1 MGNGLKLYIQTYGC
15 QMNFRDSEALK
26 SLFLKHGF
34 LITNSLESADVILIN
49 TCSVRAHAEQRAFSF
64 LGKLKRLKEKKC
76 RIIGL
81 IGCAAQ
87 NYKERIFK
95 RFPFVD
101 LVVGPANFY
110 KLPYL
115 ILNLK
120 DKVLEVNF
128 EKEIDALYTFDSDR
142 EFTNP
147 AYVTISR
154 GCSNYCSYCI
164 VPYVRGELVCRSPD
178 RIIEEIRD
186 LVNKGMTNIT
196 LLGQNVNDYSYQEIG
211 FLELLKKITE
221 ISGLEEVGF
230 LTSHPKNI
238 SKELIIFM
246 AYNPKVRKH
255 LHLPLQS
262 GSDRILRLMERGYTS
277 GEYRKIVDFYRKHI
291 PEGKLTTD
299 IIVGFPTETEKDFE
313 LTLNL
318 IKEIRFDAAYIFKY
332 SPRPYTKAARFLK
345 DDVPIKEKERRHSIL
360 LELQKK
366 ISLEKKCLKL

>member
-1 MGNGLKLYIQTYGC
+1 MSLSIYIQTYGC

-26 SLFLKHGF
+26 SLFLKYGF
-34 LITNSLESADVILIN
+34 LITNNLELADVILIN

-64 LGKLKRLKEKKC
+64 LGKLKRLKKKC
-76 RIIGL
+76 RIIGV

-87 NYKERIFK
+87 NYKEKIFK
-95 RFPFVD
+95 KFPFVD

-110 KLPYL
+110 KLPSL

-120 DKVLEVNF
+120 DKVLEIDF
-128 EKEIDALYTFDSDR
+128 EKEIDALYAFDSGR
-142 EFTNP
+142 EFTLP

-164 VPYVRGELVCRSPD
+164 VPYVRGELVCRNPD

-186 LVNKGMTNIT
+186 LVDKGITNIT
-196 LLGQNVNDYSYQEIG
+196 LLGQNVNDYNYEGIG
-211 FLELLKKITE
+211 FLELLGRIVKIE
-221 ISGLEEVGF
+221 SLKEVGF
-230 LTSHPKNI
+230 ITSHPKNI
-238 SKELIIFM
+238 SKELILFI
-246 AYNPKVRKH
+246 AENPKVRKH

-262 GSDRILRLMERGYTS
+262 GSDRILKLMERGYAS
-277 GEYRKIVDFYRKHI
+277 REYREIVDFYRKHI

-332 SPRPYTKAARFLK
+332 SPRSYTKATKFLK
-345 DDVPIKEKERRHSIL
+345 DDVSKEEKERRHFIL
-360 LELQKK
+360 LDTQKK
-366 ISLEKKCLKL
+366 ISLEKKCLKS